1 MAAGSDPENPL
12 EAACGFSP
20 PCQGLWGMTC
30 PQIVTGLGCKSHNQ
44 SVKGRKEE
52 GNQHFLDTYRVLD
65 PWLHLFLTVFL
76 GDINSHLRL
85 RQ

>member
-44 SVKGRKEE
+44 SVKGRKE
-52 GNQHFLDTYRVLD
+52 GGRKPALSRHLPCAGSLVAFISYRVSWRYKFSS
-65 PWLHLFLTVFL
+65 P
-76 GDINSHLRL
+76 S
-85 RQ
+85 